1 MNINN
6 IAAPVETIPF
16 ETRMPS
22 STETKMP
29 ASAPNKIDA
38 QEKINSQVSGSNP
51 IDKKGAKAKEE
62 QTNSFSPEE
71 AKQLAAE
78 MNEIMDDLQTRL
90 GFSIREDLNNQ
101 VIVEITDRETNE
113 LIKQIPSEELLSIKE
128 KMEEFSGLIF
138 DQKI

>member
-16 ETRMPS
+16 ETRMP
-22 STETKMP
+22 

-38 QEKINSQVSGSNP
+38 LEKINSQVSDRNP
-51 IDKKGAKAKEE
+51 IDQKETKAKEE

-78 MNEIMDDLQTRL
+78 MNEIMNDLQTRL

-113 LIKQIPSEELLSIKE
+113 LIKQIPSEELLEFKE

>member
-6 IAAPVETIPF
+6 IAATEKTIPF
-16 ETRMPS
+16 ETRMPAS
-22 STETKMP
+22 AETKLP

-38 QEKINSQVSGSNP
+38 LEKINSQVSENNP
-51 IDKKGAKAKEE
+51 MDQKKAKGKEE
-62 QTNSFSPEE
+62 QTNSFSVEE
-71 AKQLAAE
+71 TKQLAAQ

-113 LIKQIPSEELLSIKE
+113 LIKQIPSEELLAFKE